1 MKNNNKLGVTFNI
14 FSLSSKTNNL
24 KEKLRKDKISSSKT
38 LLPIHMSL
46 MQYKRGNKKKSE
58 SSKKKT
64 NRIFRLHK
72 KNPKLKALEKMKK
85 EINHK
90 IFSKYVNPYMNNIH
104 HMITPFSKEKK
115 FLYYDYY
122 QICYIFNKIKC
133 SLYSRYKDFKI
144 IYDNQDYFLKYFN
157 YKESKVYLTYLVYII
172 YSKDYY
178 VKSTRITCINK
189 DIKEVKKEYNEYII
203 NGVFNAKRLILSRD
217 LNKYIPN
224 IASKL
229 LEKTNQKLSRI
240 AIPKYKLILKPILD
254 KYINYIYIKDV
265 PNNKIPKIIPNYSKQ
280 DKRLYLSIKN
290 YLLKKK
296 FSILIINGKKVPKD
310 KNERK
315 YISKDLSILRSV
327 KADDSEDYNIESSN
341 MPKSKYF
348 NNYNENQINNNIRN
362 KKNNE
367 INDIESLIYKLN
379 IKIKNE
385 EDKYENIDDIIK
397 SNFNS
402 SLNTIYENENEVFLS
417 SLKKPF
423 IGNRDSIKIRKMKNA
438 KGPETERNIK
448 NKSEELLN
456 YTMEFIN
463 NNKNKSKKK
472 FKLYLNLTED
482 EFTLNKKQNH
492 KKNNTEKDIIKKYFP
507 ERFIDPIKYK
517 EYLLKSPFLASL
529 IKLKDPINPEKL
541 NIINLKQKEKSM
553 NILYKNN
560 NKKFKDTYKF
570 ILDFNQKEKRE
581 ELINNIINKSN
592 KIYNNIKI
600 ITESQKRRN
609 NFKKSGAFAFTSF
622 KGIHFGK
629 DENIWEDTHHC
640 FKTYYDNSFKKSNL
654 MRKIN
659 KENTQNEE
667 NFKKSTTFKEI
678 LKSSNI
684 YL

>member
-1 MKNNNKLGVTFNI
+1 MKNV
-14 FSLSSKTNNL
+14 
-24 KEKLRKDKISSSKT
+24 
-38 LLPIHMSL
+38 
-46 MQYKRGNKKKSE
+46 
-58 SSKKKT
+58 
-64 NRIFRLHK
+64 
-72 KNPKLKALEKMKK
+72 
-85 EINHK
+85 
-90 IFSKYVNPYMNNIH
+90 
-104 HMITPFSKEKK
+104 
-115 FLYYDYY
+115 
-122 QICYIFNKIKC
+122 
-133 SLYSRYKDFKI
+133 
-144 IYDNQDYFLKYFN
+144 
-157 YKESKVYLTYLVYII
+157 
-172 YSKDYY
+172 
-178 VKSTRITCINK
+178 
-189 DIKEVKKEYNEYII
+189 
-203 NGVFNAKRLILSRD
+203 
-217 LNKYIPN
+217 
-224 IASKL
+224 
-229 LEKTNQKLSRI
+229 
-240 AIPKYKLILKPILD
+240 
-254 KYINYIYIKDV
+254 
-265 PNNKIPKIIPNYSKQ
+265 
-280 DKRLYLSIKN
+280 
-290 YLLKKK
+290 
-296 FSILIINGKKVPKD
+296 
-310 KNERK
+310 
-315 YISKDLSILRSV
+315 
-327 KADDSEDYNIESSN
+327 
-341 MPKSKYF
+341 
-348 NNYNENQINNNIRN
+348 
-362 KKNNE
+362 
-367 INDIESLIYKLN
+367 
-379 IKIKNE
+379 
-385 EDKYENIDDIIK
+385 
-397 SNFNS
+397 
-402 SLNTIYENENEVFLS
+402 
-417 SLKKPF
+417 
-423 IGNRDSIKIRKMKNA
+423 
-438 KGPETERNIK
+438 KGPETERNII

-463 NNKNKSKKK
+463 NNKNKRKMK

-482 EFTLNKKQNH
+482 ELTLNKKQNH